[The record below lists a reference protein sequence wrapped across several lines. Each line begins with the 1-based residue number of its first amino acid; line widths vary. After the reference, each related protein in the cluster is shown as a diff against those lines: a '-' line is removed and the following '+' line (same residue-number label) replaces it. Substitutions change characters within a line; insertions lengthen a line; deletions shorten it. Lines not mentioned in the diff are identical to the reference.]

1 MTDGAPPEHFQRI
14 REKNDYGEGME
25 FAEGG
30 KKTDAPLPRK
40 MRSKGSRDCGLRDCA
55 EDAFRRSSEQ
65 KR

>member
-1 MTDGAPPEHFQRI
+1 
-14 REKNDYGEGME
+14 ME